1 MNNPK
6 TSTEIFKQVDLNR
19 ATGRTTRL
27 IDQYIQIL
35 FTNPN
40 KEIEIIDHYGTQKA
54 NEFLA
59 RKVLS
64 RLYAEHKGVKI
75 EIVKQNVLKYVRN

>member
-6 TSTEIFKQVDLNR
+6 ISNEISNQVDLNR

-35 FTNPN
+35 FTTPN
-40 KEIEIIDHYGTQKA
+40 KEIEIIDHHGTQKD

-64 RLYAEHKGVKI
+64 RLYAEHKGCNF
-75 EIVKQNVLKYVRN
+75 EIVKQNVLKYVR